1 MKKEILLLI
10 VMIFSV
16 FSCNQDTNKNQKN
29 KEEMNPFFSEYNTK
43 FNVAPFDKIKV
54 AHYLPAFE
62 KGIEEHNKEIDA
74 IVNNPDTPTFEN
86 TIEALEY
93 SGELIKK
100 TENVFYNMRSSLTN
114 KELQDA
120 SAKIMPMLS
129 RHQDEVMLNDKLFAR
144 VKAVY
149 DKKDKLKLNREQ
161 ARLLEETYKK
171 FKRGGAE
178 LQGEDKEKFKKINE
192 ELTKLK
198 LQFGDNVLAETN
210 NFKLVIDNEDDLS
223 GLPED
228 VKAAALAKGKETG
241 DEGKWVFT
249 VQKPSMIPFLTYA
262 DNRELRKKLL
272 TAYTTRCNH
281 DDKYDNKEIIKKIV
295 NLRVERAHLL
305 GYETHADYV
314 LEETMAKNPENV
326 YKLLNQ
332 VWSAALPVAKAE
344 AAELQKMID
353 AEGGN
358 FKLEPW
364 DWWYY
369 AEKLRKQK
377 YDLDEELL
385 RPYFK
390 LENVRDGAFMVANK
404 IYGIS
409 FKEIHD
415 VPVYHPD
422 VQTFEVLDKDSS
434 HIGILFMDFYPRESK
449 RVGAW
454 MSEFEGQYK
463 KDGKNV
469 APIITTNFNFTKPT
483 GDKPALLSFE
493 EVSTLFHEFGHA
505 LHGLLSDVTY
515 PSLAGTNVA
524 RDFVE
529 MPSQIMENWAS
540 EPTVMKLYAKH
551 YKTGEP
557 IPDELIEKLSNS
569 KYFNQGFATV
579 EYMSAA
585 YLDMDLHTLKNP
597 MEDMDVN
604 AFEKESM
611 NKIGLIPQI
620 IVRYRMPYFSHI
632 TGGYSAGYY
641 SYLWSEVLDADAYQ
655 AFKETDIFS
664 AETGQK
670 FRDNIL
676 SKGSTDDPMVLYVN
690 FRGHEPSIEP
700 LLERKGFK
708 KK

>member
-1 MKKEILLLI
+1 MKKEFIILI

-16 FSCNQDTNKNQKN
+16 LSCNQENNKNQQKN
-29 KEEMNPFFSEYNTK
+29 EEMNPFFSEYNTK
-43 FNVAPFDKIKV
+43 FNVPPFDKIKV

-62 KGIEEHNKEIDA
+62 RGIEEHNKEIEA
-74 IVNNPDTPTFEN
+74 IVNNTDAPNFEN

-100 TENVFYNMRSSLTN
+100 TGDVFYNMRSSLTN
-114 KELQDA
+114 KELQEA

-129 RHQDEVMLNDKLFAR
+129 RHEDEVKLNDKLFER
-144 VKAVY
+144 IKAVY
-149 DKKDKLKLNREQ
+149 DKKDELKLNKAQ
-161 ARLLEETYKK
+161 AKLLEETYKK

-192 ELTKLK
+192 ELTNLKLK
-198 LQFGDNVLAETN
+198 FGDNVLAETN
-210 NFKLVIDNEDDLS
+210 NFKLIIDNEKDLA
-223 GLPED
+223 GLPES
-228 VKAAALAKGKETG
+228 VKAAALETGKETG
-241 DEGKWVFT
+241 NEGKWVFT

-262 DNRELRKKLL
+262 DNRGLREKLL

-281 DDKYDNKEIIKKIV
+281 DNEYDNKDIIAKII
-295 NLRVERAHLL
+295 NLRIERAHLL
-305 GYETHADYV
+305 GYKTHANYV
-314 LEETMAKNPENV
+314 LEETMAKNPDNV
-326 YKLLNQ
+326 YKLMNQ
-332 VWSAALPVAKAE
+332 VWEAALPTAKAE
-344 AAELQKMID
+344 VAEMQKMID

-358 FKLEPW
+358 FELAPW

-369 AEKLRKQK
+369 SEKLRKQK

-404 IYGIS
+404 IYGIT

-415 VPVYHPD
+415 VPIYHPD
-422 VQTFEVLDKDSS
+422 VQSFEVLDKDGS
-434 HIGILFMDFYPRESK
+434 HIGILFMDFFPRESK

-454 MSEFEGQYK
+454 MSEFAGQYK

-469 APIITTNFNFTKPT
+469 PPIITTNFNFTKPS

-529 MPSQIMENWAS
+529 MPSQIMENWAA
-540 EPTVMKLYAKH
+540 EPEVMKIYAKH
-551 YKTGEP
+551 YQTGEA
-557 IPDELIEKLSNS
+557 IPDELIQKLSNS
-569 KYFNQGFATV
+569 KYFNQGFVTV

-585 YLDMDLHTLKNP
+585 YLDMDLHTLKEPIEN
-597 MEDMDVN
+597 MDVN

-611 NKIGLIPQI
+611 DKIGLIPEI
-620 IVRYRMPYFSHI
+620 IVRYRIPYFSHI

-641 SYLWSEVLDADAYQ
+641 SYLWSEVLDADAFQ
-655 AFKETDIFS
+655 AFKETNIFS

-708 KK
+708 K

>member
-1 MKKEILLLI
+1 MKKELLILI
-10 VMIFSV
+10 VMVFSL
-16 FSCNQDTNKNQKN
+16 FSCNKGNDKNQQKN
-29 KEEMNPFFSEYNTK
+29 DEMNPFFSEYNTQ

-62 KGIEEHNKEIDA
+62 KGIEEHNKEIEA
-74 IVNNPDTPTFEN
+74 IVNNSEAPDFKN

-100 TENVFYNMRSSLTN
+100 TGDVFYNMRSSLTN
-114 KELQDA
+114 KALQEA
-120 SAKIMPMLS
+120 SAKIIPMLS
-129 RHQDEVMLNDKLFAR
+129 RHQDEVMLNDKLFER
-144 VKAVY
+144 VKTVY
-149 DKKDKLKLNREQ
+149 DKKDELNLNKEQ
-161 ARLLEETYKK
+161 AKLLEETYKK

-178 LQGEDKEKFKKINE
+178 LKGEDKEKFKKINE
-192 ELTKLK
+192 ELANLNLK
-198 LQFGDNVLAETN
+198 FGDNVLAETN
-210 NFKLVIDNEDDLS
+210 NFKLIIDNEKDLS
-223 GLPED
+223 GLPEN
-228 VKAAALAKGKETG
+228 VKAAALTTGKETG
-241 DEGKWVFT
+241 NEGKWVFT

-262 DNRELRKKLL
+262 DNRDLRKKLL

-281 DDKYDNKEIIKKIV
+281 DNEYDNKAIIAKII
-295 NLRVERAHLL
+295 NLRVKRAHLL
-305 GYETHADYV
+305 GYKTHADYV
-314 LEETMAKNPENV
+314 LEESMAKNPDNV
-326 YKLLNQ
+326 YKLMNQ
-332 VWSAALPVAKAE
+332 VWEAALPVAKSE

-358 FKLEPW
+358 FKLAPW

-415 VPVYHPD
+415 VPIYHPD
-422 VQTFEVLDKDSS
+422 VQSFEVLDKDGS

-454 MSEFEGQYK
+454 MSEFAGQYK

-469 APIITTNFNFTKPT
+469 PPIITTNFNFTKPT
-483 GDKPALLSFE
+483 SDKPALLSFE

-540 EPTVMKLYAKH
+540 EPKVMKIYAKH
-551 YKTGEP
+551 YKTDEP

-585 YLDMDLHTLKNP
+585 YLDMDLHTLTEPIEN
-597 MEDMDVN
+597 MDVN
-604 AFEKESM
+604 AFEKKSM
-611 NKIGLIPQI
+611 EKIGLIPEI
-620 IVRYRMPYFSHI
+620 IVRYRIPYFSHI

-641 SYLWSEVLDADAYQ
+641 SYLWSEVLDADAFQ

-676 SKGSTDDPMVLYVN
+676 SKGATDDPMVLYVN
-690 FRGHEPSIEP
+690 FRGHEPSINP

-708 KK
+708 K

>member
-1 MKKEILLLI
+1 MKKEIIILLAILI
-10 VMIFSV
+10 GLA
-16 FSCNQDTNKNQKN
+16 SCNGKKESNQQKN
-29 KEEMNPFFSEYNTK
+29 EEMNPFFSEYNTK

-62 KGIEEHNKEIDA
+62 KGIEEHNKEIEA
-74 IVNNPDTPTFEN
+74 IVNNPEEPDFKN

-100 TENVFYNMRSSLTN
+100 TGDVFYNMRSSLTN
-114 KELQDA
+114 KELQEV
-120 SAKIMPMLS
+120 SKKIMPMLS
-129 RHQDEVMLNDKLFAR
+129 RHRDEVMLNDKLFAR

-149 DKKDKLKLNREQ
+149 DKKDELNLNKEQ
-161 ARLLEETYKK
+161 ARLLEETYKR

-192 ELTKLK
+192 ELANLSLK
-198 LQFGDNVLAETN
+198 FGDNVLAETN
-210 NFKLVIDNEDDLS
+210 NFKLIIDNEKDLA
-223 GLPED
+223 GLPD
-228 VKAAALAKGKETG
+228 NVKEAALATGKETG
-241 DEGKWVFT
+241 NEGKWVFT

-262 DNRELRKKLL
+262 DNRELREKLL

-281 DDKYDNKEIIKKIV
+281 DDEYDNKAVIAKII

-305 GYETHADYV
+305 GYKTHADYV

-326 YKLLNQ
+326 YKLMNQ
-332 VWSAALPVAKAE
+332 VWSAALPVAKNE
-344 AAELQKMID
+344 VKEMQKIID
-353 AEGGN
+353 QEGGN
-358 FKLEPW
+358 FKLAPW

-369 AEKLRKQK
+369 AEKVRKAK
-377 YDLDEELL
+377 YDLDEEEL

-409 FKEIHD
+409 FKEIND
-415 VPVYHPD
+415 VPKYHPD
-422 VQTFEVLDKDSS
+422 VQSFEVLDKDGS

-454 MSEFEGQYK
+454 MSEFQGQYK
-463 KDGKNV
+463 KDGKNI

-505 LHGLLSDVTY
+505 LHGLLSNCTY

-529 MPSQIMENWAS
+529 MPSQIMENWAA
-540 EPTVMKLYAKH
+540 EPEVMKLYAKH
-551 YKTGEP
+551 YKTGEV
-557 IPDELIEKLSNS
+557 IPDELIQKISNS
-569 KYFNQGFATV
+569 KYFNQGFVTV

-585 YLDMDLHTLKNP
+585 YLDMDLHTLSEPVEN
-597 MEDMDVN
+597 MDVN

-611 NKIGLIPQI
+611 DKIGLIPEI
-620 IVRYRMPYFSHI
+620 IVRYRIPYFSHI

-641 SYLWSEVLDADAYQ
+641 SYLWSEVLDADAFQ
-655 AFKETDIFS
+655 AFKETNIFS

-670 FRDNIL
+670 FRVNIL
-676 SKGSTDDPMVLYVN
+676 SKGNTDDPMKLYVN
-690 FRGHEPSIEP
+690 FRGHEPSIDA
-700 LLERKGFK
+700 LLKRKGFK
-708 KK
+708 K

>member
-1 MKKEILLLI
+1 MKKELLILI
-10 VMIFSV
+10 VMV
-16 FSCNQDTNKNQKN
+16 FSMFACNEENQKN
-29 KEEMNPFFSEYNTK
+29 QQKNDEMNPFFSEYNTK

-74 IVNNPDTPTFEN
+74 IVNNPEKPNFKN

-100 TENVFYNMRSSLTN
+100 TGDVFYNMRSSLTS

-120 SAKIMPMLS
+120 SAKIIPMLS
-129 RHQDEVMLNDKLFAR
+129 RHKDEVMLNAQLFER

-149 DKKDKLKLNREQ
+149 NQKDELDLSKEQLKL
-161 ARLLEETYKK
+161 LDETYKK

-178 LQGEDKEKFKKINE
+178 LLGEDKEKFKKINE
-192 ELTKLK
+192 ELASLTLK
-198 LQFGDNVLAETN
+198 FGDNVLAETN
-210 NFKLVIDNEDDLS
+210 NFKLVIDNEKDLA
-223 GLPED
+223 GLPES
-228 VKAAALAKGKETG
+228 VKKAALETGKETG
-241 DEGKWVFT
+241 NEGKWVFT

-281 DDKYDNKEIIKKIV
+281 DNEYDNKAIIAKII

-305 GYETHADYV
+305 GYKTHADYV
-314 LEETMAKNPENV
+314 LEETMAKNPDKV
-326 YKLLNQ
+326 YKLMNQ
-332 VWSAALPVAKAE
+332 VWEAALPVAKAE

-358 FKLEPW
+358 FQLAPW

-377 YDLDEELL
+377 YDLDEEAL

-404 IYGIS
+404 IFGIT

-415 VPVYHPD
+415 VSIYHPD
-422 VQTFEVLDKDSS
+422 VQSFEVLDKDGS
-434 HIGILFMDFYPRESK
+434 HLGILFMDFYPRECK

-454 MSEFEGQYK
+454 MSEFAGQYK
-463 KDGKNV
+463 KDGKNIS
-469 APIITTNFNFTKPT
+469 PIITTNFNFTKPS

-505 LHGLLSDVTY
+505 LHGLLSNVTY

-529 MPSQIMENWAS
+529 MPSQIMENWAA
-540 EPTVMKLYAKH
+540 EPRVMKIYAKH
-551 YKTGEP
+551 YKTGEA

-585 YLDMDLHTLKNP
+585 YLDMDLHTLSEPIEN
-597 MEDMDVN
+597 MDVN

-611 NKIGLIPQI
+611 DKIGLIPEI

-641 SYLWSEVLDADAYQ
+641 SYLWSEVLDADAFQ

-670 FRDNIL
+670 LRDNVL
-676 SKGSTDDPMVLYVN
+676 SKGSTDDPMVLYIN
-690 FRGHEPSIEP
+690 FRGHEPSIEA

-708 KK
+708 K

>member
-1 MKKEILLLI
+1 M
-10 VMIFSV
+10 
-16 FSCNQDTNKNQKN
+16 
-29 KEEMNPFFSEYNTK
+29 
-43 FNVAPFDKIKV
+43 
-54 AHYLPAFE
+54 
-62 KGIEEHNKEIDA
+62 
-74 IVNNPDTPTFEN
+74 
-86 TIEALEY
+86 
-93 SGELIKK
+93 
-100 TENVFYNMRSSLTN
+100 
-114 KELQDA
+114 
-120 SAKIMPMLS
+120 
-129 RHQDEVMLNDKLFAR
+129 
-144 VKAVY
+144 
-149 DKKDKLKLNREQ
+149 
-161 ARLLEETYKK
+161 
-171 FKRGGAE
+171 
-178 LQGEDKEKFKKINE
+178 
-192 ELTKLK
+192 
-198 LQFGDNVLAETN
+198 
-210 NFKLVIDNEDDLS
+210 VIDNEKDLA
-223 GLPED
+223 GLPES
-228 VKAAALAKGKETG
+228 VKAAALETGKETG
-241 DEGKWVFT
+241 NEGKWVFT

-262 DNRELRKKLL
+262 DNRGLREKLL

-281 DDKYDNKEIIKKIV
+281 DNEYDNKDIIAKII
-295 NLRVERAHLL
+295 NLRIERAHLL
-305 GYETHADYV
+305 GYKTHANYV
-314 LEETMAKNPENV
+314 LEETMAKNPDNV
-326 YKLLNQ
+326 YKLMNQ
-332 VWSAALPVAKAE
+332 VWEAALPTAKAE
-344 AAELQKMID
+344 VAEMQKMID

-358 FKLEPW
+358 FELAPW

-369 AEKLRKQK
+369 SEKLRKQK

-404 IYGIS
+404 IYGIT

-415 VPVYHPD
+415 VPIYHPD
-422 VQTFEVLDKDSS
+422 VQSFEVLDKDGS
-434 HIGILFMDFYPRESK
+434 HIGILFMDFFPRESK

-454 MSEFEGQYK
+454 MSEFAGQYK

-469 APIITTNFNFTKPT
+469 PPIITTNFNFTKPS

-529 MPSQIMENWAS
+529 MPSQIMENWAA
-540 EPTVMKLYAKH
+540 EPEVMKIYAKH
-551 YKTGEP
+551 YQTGEA
-557 IPDELIEKLSNS
+557 IPDELIQKLSNS
-569 KYFNQGFATV
+569 KYFNQGFVTV

-585 YLDMDLHTLKNP
+585 YLDMDLHTLKEPIEN
-597 MEDMDVN
+597 MDVN

-611 NKIGLIPQI
+611 DKIGLIPEI
-620 IVRYRMPYFSHI
+620 IVRYRIPYFSHI

-641 SYLWSEVLDADAYQ
+641 SYLWSEVLDADAFQ
-655 AFKETDIFS
+655 AFKETNIFS

-708 KK
+708 K

>member
-1 MKKEILLLI
+1 MKKEFIILI

-16 FSCNQDTNKNQKN
+16 LSCNQENNKNQQKN
-29 KEEMNPFFSEYNTK
+29 EEMNPFFSEYNTK
-43 FNVAPFDKIKV
+43 FNVPPFDKIKV

-62 KGIEEHNKEIDA
+62 RGIEEHNKEIEA
-74 IVNNPDTPTFEN
+74 IVNNTDAPNFEN

-100 TENVFYNMRSSLTN
+100 TGDVFYNMRSSLTN
-114 KELQDA
+114 KELQEA

-129 RHQDEVMLNDKLFAR
+129 RHEDEVKLNDKLFER
-144 VKAVY
+144 IKAVY
-149 DKKDKLKLNREQ
+149 DKKDELKLNKAQ
-161 ARLLEETYKK
+161 AKLLDETYKK

-192 ELTKLK
+192 ELTNLKLK
-198 LQFGDNVLAETN
+198 FGDNVLAETN
-210 NFKLVIDNEDDLS
+210 NFKLIIDNEKDLA
-223 GLPED
+223 GLPES
-228 VKAAALAKGKETG
+228 VKAAALETGKETG
-241 DEGKWVFT
+241 NEGKWVFT

-262 DNRELRKKLL
+262 DNRGLREKLL

-281 DDKYDNKEIIKKIV
+281 DNEYDNKDIIAKII
-295 NLRVERAHLL
+295 NLRIERAHLL
-305 GYETHADYV
+305 GYKTHADYV
-314 LEETMAKNPENV
+314 LEETMAKNPDNV
-326 YKLLNQ
+326 YKLMNQ
-332 VWSAALPVAKAE
+332 VWEAALPTAKAE
-344 AAELQKMID
+344 VAEMQKMID

-358 FKLEPW
+358 FELAPW

-369 AEKLRKQK
+369 SEKLRKQK

-404 IYGIS
+404 IYGIT

-415 VPVYHPD
+415 VPIYHPD
-422 VQTFEVLDKDSS
+422 VQSFEVLDKDGS
-434 HIGILFMDFYPRESK
+434 HIGILFMDFFPRESK

-454 MSEFEGQYK
+454 MSEFAGQYK

-469 APIITTNFNFTKPT
+469 PPIITTNFNFTKPS

-529 MPSQIMENWAS
+529 MPSQIMENWAA
-540 EPTVMKLYAKH
+540 EPEVMKIYAKH
-551 YKTGEP
+551 YQTGEA
-557 IPDELIEKLSNS
+557 IPDELIQKLSNS
-569 KYFNQGFATV
+569 KYFNQGFVTV

-585 YLDMDLHTLKNP
+585 YLDMDLHTLKEPIEN
-597 MEDMDVN
+597 MDVN

-611 NKIGLIPQI
+611 DKIGLIPEI
-620 IVRYRMPYFSHI
+620 IVRYRIPYFSHI

-641 SYLWSEVLDADAYQ
+641 SYLWSEVLDADAFQ
-655 AFKETDIFS
+655 AFKETNIFS

-708 KK
+708 K

>member
-1 MKKEILLLI
+1 MKKELI
-10 VMIFSV
+10 VLIILIFGIM
-16 FSCNQDTNKNQKN
+16 SCNQDTKKNQQN
-29 KEEMNPFFSEYNTK
+29 NEDMNPFFSEYNTK

-62 KGIEEHNKEIDA
+62 KGIEEHNKEIDS
-74 IVNNPDTPTFEN
+74 IVNNPDAPTFKN

-93 SGELIKK
+93 SGELITK
-100 TENVFYNMRSSLTN
+100 TGNVFYNMRSSLTN
-114 KELQDA
+114 QELQDA

-129 RHQDEVMLNDKLFAR
+129 RHKDEVMLNDKLFER

-149 DKKDKLKLNREQ
+149 DQKDELNLNKEQ
-161 ARLLEETYKK
+161 AKLLEETYKK

-198 LQFGDNVLAETN
+198 LEFGNNVLAETN
-210 NFKLVIDNEDDLS
+210 NFKLVIDNEADLA
-223 GLPED
+223 GLPDD

-241 DEGKWVFT
+241 DDGKWVFT

-262 DNRELRKKLL
+262 DNRELREKLL

-305 GYETHADYV
+305 GYKTHADYV
-314 LEETMAKNPENV
+314 LEETMAKTPDNV
-326 YKLLNQ
+326 YKLLDQ
-332 VWSAALPVAKAE
+332 VWAGALPTAKSE
-344 AAELQKMID
+344 AAEMQKMID

-358 FKLEPW
+358 FELAPW

-369 AEKLRKQK
+369 SEKLRKQK

-404 IYGIS
+404 IYGIT

-422 VQTFEVLDKDSS
+422 VQSFEVLDEDGS
-434 HIGILFMDFYPRESK
+434 HIGILFMDFYPRKSK

-469 APIITTNFNFTKPT
+469 PPIITTNFNFTKPT
-483 GDKPALLSFE
+483 ADKPALLSFE

-529 MPSQIMENWAS
+529 MPSQIMENWAA
-540 EPTVMKLYAKH
+540 EPKVMKLYAKH

-585 YLDMDLHTLKNP
+585 YLDMDLHTLAEPK
-597 MEDMDVN
+597 EDMDVN
-604 AFEKESM
+604 AFEKASM
-611 NKIGLIPQI
+611 DKIGLIPQI
-620 IVRYRMPYFSHI
+620 IVRYRIPYFSHI

-641 SYLWSEVLDADAYQ
+641 SYLWSAVLDADAYQ

-664 AETGQK
+664 RETGQK
-670 FRDNIL
+670 LRDNVL

-708 KK
+708 K

>member
-1 MKKEILLLI
+1 MKKEFIILI

-16 FSCNQDTNKNQKN
+16 LSCNQENNKNQQKN
-29 KEEMNPFFSEYNTK
+29 EEMNPFFSEYNTK
-43 FNVAPFDKIKV
+43 FNVPPFDKIKV

-62 KGIEEHNKEIDA
+62 RGIEEHNKEIEA
-74 IVNNPDTPTFEN
+74 IVNNTDAPNFEN

-100 TENVFYNMRSSLTN
+100 TGDVFYNMRSSLTN
-114 KELQDA
+114 KELQEA

-129 RHQDEVMLNDKLFAR
+129 RHEDEVKLNDKLFER
-144 VKAVY
+144 IKAVY
-149 DKKDKLKLNREQ
+149 DKKDELKLNKAQ
-161 ARLLEETYKK
+161 AKLLDETYKK

-192 ELTKLK
+192 ELTNLKLK
-198 LQFGDNVLAETN
+198 FGDNVLAETN
-210 NFKLVIDNEDDLS
+210 NFKLIIDNEKDLA
-223 GLPED
+223 GLPES
-228 VKAAALAKGKETG
+228 VKAAALETGKETG
-241 DEGKWVFT
+241 NEGKWVFT

-262 DNRELRKKLL
+262 DNRGLREKLL

-281 DDKYDNKEIIKKIV
+281 DNEYDNKDIIAKII
-295 NLRVERAHLL
+295 NLRIERAHLL
-305 GYETHADYV
+305 GYKTHADYV
-314 LEETMAKNPENV
+314 LEETMAKNQDNV
-326 YKLLNQ
+326 YKLMNQ
-332 VWSAALPVAKAE
+332 VWEAALPTAKAE
-344 AAELQKMID
+344 VAEMQKMID

-358 FKLEPW
+358 FELAPW

-369 AEKLRKQK
+369 SEKLRKQK

-404 IYGIS
+404 IYGIT

-415 VPVYHPD
+415 VPIYHPD
-422 VQTFEVLDKDSS
+422 VQSFEVLDKDGS
-434 HIGILFMDFYPRESK
+434 HIGILFMDFFPRESK

-454 MSEFEGQYK
+454 MSEFAGQYK

-469 APIITTNFNFTKPT
+469 PPIITTNFNFTKPS

-529 MPSQIMENWAS
+529 MPSQIMENWAA
-540 EPTVMKLYAKH
+540 EPEVMKIYAKH
-551 YKTGEP
+551 YQTGEA
-557 IPDELIEKLSNS
+557 IPDELIQKLSNS
-569 KYFNQGFATV
+569 KYFNQGFVTV

-585 YLDMDLHTLKNP
+585 YLDMDLHTLKEPIEN
-597 MEDMDVN
+597 MDVN

-611 NKIGLIPQI
+611 DKIGLIPEI
-620 IVRYRMPYFSHI
+620 IVRYRIPYFSHI

-641 SYLWSEVLDADAYQ
+641 SYLWSEVLDADAFQ
-655 AFKETDIFS
+655 AFKETNIFS

-708 KK
+708 K